1 MLRKA
6 HSLMVVAAAVAG
18 ALGLMAPRAQAS
30 LVVTPVSAAGTY
42 SYNYSPFDGVS
53 VNGGT
58 PSGTSTAIPTAA
70 NPSSSD
76 LYVQTN
82 FVASGTYGVSNS
94 TTNSDTMTWDFQ
106 TAPGLAFGSGFSIS
120 AGGVNNDVGSTMTG
134 AYSTDGGSS
143 YTQFYNNS
151 GPASLNAGVVD
162 YTNSVSVNLSGVTNL
177 LVQFTIKD
185 SVANQIAFFWGGS
198 DPMNRAFIL
207 SGNVVATPEPASLSL
222 FGAAAA
228 GLLLVARKRKTA

>member
-1 MLRKA
+1 
-6 HSLMVVAAAVAG
+6 MVVAAAVAG

-82 FVASGTYGVSNS
+82 FVALQS
-94 TTNSDTMTWDFQ
+94 TIQPCF
-106 TAPGLAFGSGFSIS
+106 
-120 AGGVNNDVGSTMTG
+120 
-134 AYSTDGGSS
+134 
-143 YTQFYNNS
+143 
-151 GPASLNAGVVD
+151 
-162 YTNSVSVNLSGVTNL
+162 
-177 LVQFTIKD
+177 
-185 SVANQIAFFWGGS
+185 
-198 DPMNRAFIL
+198 
-207 SGNVVATPEPASLSL
+207 
-222 FGAAAA
+222 
-228 GLLLVARKRKTA
+228 